1 MTLRIVH
8 VASGREWRGGQR
20 QVWLLARALAKR
32 EGIAQTVVTGRD
44 SELARRLAA
53 DGIPTVTPT
62 WNGAFSFRALLA
74 TLKAGGGGTILH
86 AHDSHALT
94 LSGLASMVTGAHLVG
109 TRRVDF
115 PLRRAG
121 FWRRADRVIAISEAV
136 EAALVAGG
144 VPRSRIALVHS
155 GIAVDELAGTTPHD
169 PRPALGLR
177 PGTPLAITT
186 GALVRHKDHPTLIRA
201 ARIASD
207 ARPDLHWA
215 IAGEGHLRGHLESLI
230 AELALGER
238 VHLLGEVPDAAR
250 LVAGADLFV
259 MSSVK
264 EGLGTAVLDAMA
276 LGIPVVGTTAGGIPE
291 LLGGGAGLL
300 VPPQDP
306 QALASAVVGL
316 LADPAARAAQ
326 VARAREAV
334 RRYGDERMADG
345 VLRVYR
351 SITSAH

>member
-1 MTLRIVH
+1 VTLRIVH

-32 EGIAQTVVTGRD
+32 AGVVQTVVTGRG
-44 SELARRLAA
+44 SQLARRLAA
-53 DGIPTVTPT
+53 DGVATVTPT

-74 TLKAGGGGTILH
+74 TVRAGGRATIFH

-94 LSGLASMVTGAHLVG
+94 LAGLASLITGAHLVG

-136 EAALVAGG
+136 EAALIAGG
-144 VPRSRIALVHS
+144 VPPSRIALVHS
-155 GIAVDELAGTTPHD
+155 GIAVDELARTTPHD
-169 PRPALGLR
+169 PRPGLGL
-177 PGTPLAITT
+177 PAGTPIAITT

-201 ARIASD
+201 AHIAS
-207 ARPDLHWA
+207 ASRPDLHWV
-215 IAGEGHLRGHLESLI
+215 IAGEGHLRGHLEALI
-230 AELALGER
+230 AELDLGNR

-250 LVAGADLFV
+250 LVAASDLFV

-276 LGIPVVGTTAGGIPE
+276 LGIPVVGTKAGGIPE

-300 VPPQDP
+300 VRPQDP
-306 QALASAVVGL
+306 GALASAVVGL
-316 LADPAARAAQ
+316 LANPATRADQ
-326 VARAREAV
+326 VARALVAV

-345 VLRVYR
+345 VLQVYR
-351 SITSAH
+351 SITSAQ

>member
-1 MTLRIVH
+1 MTLPVVH

-32 EGIAQTVVTGRD
+32 EDVRQAVVTGRD

-53 DGIPTVTPT
+53 DGVPTITPT
-62 WNGAFSFRALLA
+62 WNGAFSVRALLA
-74 TLKAGGGGTILH
+74 TIGAGGRGAILH

-94 LSGLASMVTGAHLVG
+94 LAGLASLVTGAHLVG

-136 EAALVAGG
+136 EAALVTGG
-144 VPRSRIALVHS
+144 VPPDRIALVHS
-155 GIAVDELAGTTPHD
+155 GIAVDELARTTPHD
-169 PRPALGLR
+169 PRPALGL
-177 PGTPLAITT
+177 PAGTPLVITT

-201 ARIASD
+201 AGIAAA
-207 ARPDLHWA
+207 ARPDLHWV
-215 IAGEGHLRGHLESLI
+215 IAGEGHLRAHLESLI
-230 AELALGER
+230 AELALGDR

-250 LVAGADLFV
+250 LVAASDLFV

-300 VPPQDP
+300 VSPQDP
-306 QALASAVVGL
+306 PALATAVVGL
-316 LADPAARAAQ
+316 LGNPAARADQ
-326 VARAREAV
+326 VGRARAAV

-345 VLRVYR
+345 VLQVYR

>member
-1 MTLRIVH
+1 VTLRIVH

-32 EGIAQTVVTGRD
+32 EGVSQTVVTGRG
-44 SELARRLAA
+44 SELARRLAL
-53 DGIPTVTPT
+53 DGVPTVSPT
-62 WNGAFSFRALLA
+62 WNHAFSFRALLA
-74 TLKAGGGGTILH
+74 TLRTGGRGSILH

-94 LSGLASMVTGAHLVG
+94 LSGLASLATGAHLVG

-144 VPRSRIALVHS
+144 VPRNRIALVHD
-155 GIAVDELAGTTPHD
+155 GIAVDELARTTPHD
-169 PRPALGLR
+169 PRPALGLA
-177 PGTPLAITT
+177 PGTPLVITT

-201 ARIASD
+201 AQVARA
-207 ARPDLHWA
+207 ARPDLHWV
-215 IAGEGHLRGHLESLI
+215 IAGEGHLRGHLEALI
-230 AELALGER
+230 AELAIGDR
-238 VHLLGEVPDAAR
+238 VHLLGQVPDAAR
-250 LVAGADLFV
+250 LVAAADLFV
-259 MSSVK
+259 MSSVM

-276 LGIPVVGTTAGGIPE
+276 LGIPVVGTRAGGIPE

-300 VPPQDP
+300 VDTQDP
-306 QALASAVVGL
+306 PALASAVVHLIG
-316 LADPAARAAQ
+316 DPPAQTAQ
-326 VARAREAV
+326 VARARAAV
-334 RRYGDERMADG
+334 RRYSDERMADG
-345 VLRVYR
+345 VLQVYR

>member
-1 MTLRIVH
+1 MTLSVVH

-32 EGIAQTVVTGRD
+32 EGVSQTVVTGRG
-44 SELARRLAA
+44 SELARRLDA
-53 DGIPTVTPT
+53 DGVATVTPT

-74 TLKAGGGGTILH
+74 TLGAAGRETILH

-94 LSGLASMVTGAHLVG
+94 LAGLASAVTGAHLVG

-144 VPRSRIALVHS
+144 VPKSRIALVHS
-155 GIAVDELAGTTPHD
+155 GIAVDELARTTPHD
-169 PRPALGLR
+169 PRPALGLP
-177 PGTPLAITT
+177 PGTPLVITT

-201 ARIASD
+201 AQVASA

-215 IAGEGHLRGHLESLI
+215 IAGEGHLRAHLEALI
-230 AELALGER
+230 SELDIGNR

-250 LVAGADLFV
+250 LVAAADLFV

-264 EGLGTAVLDAMA
+264 EGLGTAVLDALA
-276 LGIPVVGTTAGGIPE
+276 LGIPVVGTKAGGIPE
-291 LLGGGAGLL
+291 LLAGGAGLL
-300 VPPQDP
+300 VSPQDP
-306 QALASAVVGL
+306 QALAAAVVGL
-316 LADPAARAAQ
+316 LANPAARAQ
-326 VARAREAV
+326 LVARGREAV

-345 VLRVYR
+345 VLQVYR